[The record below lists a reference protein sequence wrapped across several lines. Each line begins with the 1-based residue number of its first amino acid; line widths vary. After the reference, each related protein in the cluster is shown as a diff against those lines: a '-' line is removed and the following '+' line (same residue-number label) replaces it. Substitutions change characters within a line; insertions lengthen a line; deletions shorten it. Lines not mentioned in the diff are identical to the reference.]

1 MGIILTIVLLWQVYK
16 AAKENGRSGL
26 LWMVLAFIGSIA
38 LQFLIGLF
46 LGIIFMIGSALW
58 GWPENLL
65 DKLLWPVNILVLVI
79 NVILIWLLIKYLS
92 RVPDSEFIAPPP
104 PPPPNFN

>member
-16 AAKENGRSGL
+16 AAKESGRSGL
-26 LWMVLAFIGSIA
+26 LWTVLAFVGSIA

-46 LGIIFMIGSALW
+46 LGIVFMAGSALW
-58 GWPENLL
+58 GWPEDLL
-65 DKLLWPVNILVLVI
+65 AKLIWPINILALAINAVL
-79 NVILIWLLIKYLS
+79 LWLLIKYLS
-92 RVPDSEFIAPPP
+92 RVPDSEFVTPP